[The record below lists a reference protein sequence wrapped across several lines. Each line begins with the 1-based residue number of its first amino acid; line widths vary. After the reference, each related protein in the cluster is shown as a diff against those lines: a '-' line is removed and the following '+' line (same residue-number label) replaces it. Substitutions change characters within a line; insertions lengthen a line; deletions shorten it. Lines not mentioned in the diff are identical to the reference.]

1 MAKDLENTMINNN
14 LYIMTTINSETT
26 MDALIKL
33 TQWVDALPIRK
44 NNTIVKPKKITD
56 DTVYVIGAKIFS
68 PYEAIPSN
76 RTVLNVYINCN
87 GGTNM
92 MTDSILTLFNIASS
106 KGTIIKTYNL
116 NNASS
121 NASRIAVSGTK
132 GYRYMAQNAYNF
144 IHYGNISVD
153 VNRASDLEYL
163 QKRPQRHLDLA
174 KQTYK
179 DNTKLTDEEIN
190 MFLSIENSGM
200 LTAQECLEKGLCD
213 WIITNDGRF
222 INEIKDMQT
231 RQRG

>member
-33 TQWVDALPIRK
+33 TQWVDALPICKK
-44 NNTIVKPKKITD
+44 NAIVKPKKITD

-76 RTVLNVYINCN
+76 SPVLNVYINCN
-87 GGTNM
+87 GGTCM

-116 NNASS
+116 NVAGSS
-121 NASRIAVSGTK
+121 ASRIAVSGTK

-144 IHYGNISVD
+144 IHYGDVSVN

-163 QKRPQRHLDLA
+163 QKRPQRHLDLL
-174 KQTYK
+174 KQTYV
-179 DNTKLTDEEIN
+179 DNTKLTDKEIN
-190 MFLSIENSGM
+190 TFLSIENSG
-200 LTAQECLEKGLCD
+200 LLSAKECLEKGLCD
-213 WIITNDGRF
+213 WVITNDGRF
-222 INEIKDMQT
+222 INEIKDIKT